1 MPWIFPALAASFSS
15 TFIRRFPFVLYYMYI
30 LRLVAFLACDD
41 QSGLRYYGV
50 LSSRHMRR
58 LY

>member
-15 TFIRRFPFVLYYMYI
+15 TFIRRFPFVLSYI